1 MNKFKENFMVKSD
14 LIRTIYKAIPYAS
27 NRQIKDIIKEKY
39 NVDVSSTHIIAAI
52 GKHKTRR
59 ALSNNT
65 GLLKAATEYL
75 STFKDDIDHAFY
87 WLHQA
92 KGKV

>member
-1 MNKFKENFMVKSD
+1 MVLINAFRWFFFILIVSIDLYKE
-14 LIRTIYKAIPYAS
+14 
-27 NRQIKDIIKEKY
+27 IKRDIIKEKY

-52 GKHKTRR
+52 GKFKTRR
-59 ALSNNT
+59 ALANNT
-65 GLLKAATEYL
+65 GLLKAAKEYL

-87 WLHQA
+87 WLHQV